1 MSTVDPTYIHFLYH
15 DVQGIRTACGVCNRH
30 RCTEETTMVDLVDCC
45 PNCKRLL
52 TETDFLIQIKD
63 EL

>member
-1 MSTVDPTYIHFLYH
+1 MSTVDLTYIHFKYY
-15 DVQGIRTACGVCNRH
+15 DTQGIRTACGVCNRH
-30 RCTEETTMVDLVDCC
+30 RCTEETKITDLIDCC

-52 TETDFLIQIKD
+52 LETNLLVQIKE